1 MRYLLRR
8 SFRSN
13 SGKTQR
19 RKERIKG
26 NTRANLGET
35 VRPLY
40 AKDRILNVVARKCN
54 QEETGSETEK
64 QNKDRKWA
72 TTLKSIPANLQ
83 ADNNSFI
90 QRKWDWRMPYGI
102 GKTVF
107 ARGSLR
113 RATLPWPR

>member
-1 MRYLLRR
+1 M
-8 SFRSN
+8 
-13 SGKTQR
+13 
-19 RKERIKG
+19 KG
-26 NTRANLGET
+26 TTRANLGET

-83 ADNNSFI
+83 AEVGLENAVRYRKDRLRSQYLNCLYSSARWSFCLVKVVPPI
-90 QRKWDWRMPYGI
+90 
-102 GKTVF
+102 TL
-107 ARGSLR
+107 SLSISWPHGGQR
-113 RATLPWPR
+113 RA

>member
-1 MRYLLRR
+1 M
-8 SFRSN
+8 
-13 SGKTQR
+13 
-19 RKERIKG
+19 KG
-26 NTRANLGET
+26 TTRANLGET

-83 ADNNSFI
+83 AEVGLENAVRYRKDRLRIPPMDKEGGQTETQTDSSDSFVHMLVGL
-90 QRKWDWRMPYGI
+90 WSCMTNPG
-102 GKTVF
+102 
-107 ARGSLR
+107 
-113 RATLPWPR
+113 